1 MPLKVLHYSLMEK
14 LVFSLC
20 QGFWHSAVQKSL
32 RIKATRSDFA
42 RKKKGDCVNFSHGD
56 SRSQK
61 LHRLLKIKFDASCLI
76 ILFPARENKINAG
89 VGQWIFFF
97 FKVQQSKEIHGSNFG
112 GESCSL

>member
-1 MPLKVLHYSLMEK
+1 MP
-14 LVFSLC
+14 
-20 QGFWHSAVQKSL
+20 
-32 RIKATRSDFA
+32 

-89 VGQWIFFF
+89 VGQWNFFSEYNKAKRF
-97 FKVQQSKEIHGSNFG
+97 TEVTLVESRVHCE
-112 GESCSL
+112 GEAAAPGMP